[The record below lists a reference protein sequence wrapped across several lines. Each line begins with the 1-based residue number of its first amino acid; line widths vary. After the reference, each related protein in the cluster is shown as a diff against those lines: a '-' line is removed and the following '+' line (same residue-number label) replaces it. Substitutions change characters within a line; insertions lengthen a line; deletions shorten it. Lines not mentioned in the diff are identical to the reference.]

1 MLAPWLAVESPG
13 HKDRGSV
20 TVAVNGDKITTSL
33 DSLILRAQAR
43 VGPALNGKWRLEV
56 PLDPER
62 LS

>member
-1 MLAPWLAVESPG
+1 
-13 HKDRGSV
+13 
-20 TVAVNGDKITTSL
+20 VAVNGDKITTSL